1 MSAVKYRVGDVVFV
15 RRDLK
20 YNNCYDGWNVTR
32 DMADLAGQ
40 EVTIKSVEN
49 SLLYGENYKIDESP
63 CGWTDEMFSGLAIK
77 TVECERVN
85 DEDVMVDF
93 KPNKIEELYS
103 SILK

>member
-20 YNNCYDGWNVTR
+20 HNNIYDGWNVTR

-49 SLLYGENYKIDESP
+49 DSFYGENYQIDESP
-63 CGWTDEMFSGLAIK
+63 WGWTDEMFSGLAIK
-77 TVECERVN
+77 TVECERTD
-85 DEDVMVDF
+85 DEDITVDF